1 MKLRIM
7 NAVVFPGLRHRYAKA
22 VNVGPILLLTLCS
35 VTSVTSQVFTDSN
48 LPIVIINTDGGVG
61 IPDEPGV
68 FGTMRIIDRGEGQR
82 NYVSDQG
89 NSEFLNYNGRIE
101 IEVRGS
107 SSQSLPKKQYRF
119 TTLEADNITNNNVS
133 LLGMPQENDW
143 VLNGLAFDASLMRD
157 YLSYNLSR
165 SIGEYAPRTVYC
177 EVIINSNYVGLY
189 MLQEKVKP
197 DDSRVDIQRIDP
209 EDNRLP
215 EVSGGYLTKADKVS
229 SNDPSAWTMQTHGQT
244 VVNFIHEF
252 PKPTAITSQQHN
264 YIKGWFEKLSSTAQ
278 TGNSSFENGFPS
290 LVDVP
295 SFIHFMIMNE
305 LAANV
310 DAYQFSTFFHKDKN
324 GKLRAGPLWDLN
336 LTYGNDLFMWGLDR
350 SKTNTWQFDNGDN
363 VGPKFWKDLF
373 SNANYRCYLA
383 KRWTELTQSGAPLNL
398 TNINALIDATAA
410 HIGEAVVREQA
421 RWGTVGAYT
430 SQVNGIKTFLQTRMT
445 WMNSNIGSPSSCMN
459 VSTPPLVITRI
470 MYNPDTTPS
479 FDDSSDQE
487 FIEITNNGTES
498 LDLTGV
504 YFSGTGFVFQF
515 YPGATLPSGGV
526 IQLANDRRTFTDR
539 YGFNPFGEFTR
550 NLSDTGQQLTLADG
564 FGNVI
569 DEVVY
574 SNISPWPDAN
584 GNGYHIKLTDP
595 TVDNTI
601 ASNWVATNEAI
612 SSNVIVVGIED
623 ELEQVEL
630 YPNPVEGLFSVK
642 TNSPTVSW
650 ELLDHQGRVLNS
662 KKVSSNSIAVD
673 MTHYSRGLYFI
684 SITTRDRT
692 VVRKV
697 IKK

>member
-1 MKLRIM
+1 
-7 NAVVFPGLRHRYAKA
+7 
-22 VNVGPILLLTLCS
+22 
-35 VTSVTSQVFTDSN
+35 
-48 LPIVIINTDGGVG
+48 
-61 IPDEPGV
+61 
-68 FGTMRIIDRGEGQR
+68 
-82 NYVSDQG
+82 
-89 NSEFLNYNGRIE
+89 
-101 IEVRGS
+101 
-107 SSQSLPKKQYRF
+107 
-119 TTLEADNITNNNVS
+119 
-133 LLGMPQENDW
+133 MPQENDW

-157 YLSYNLSR
+157 YLSYALSR

-177 EVIINSNYVGLY
+177 EVIINSDYVGLY
-189 MLQEKVKP
+189 TLQEKVKP
-197 DDSRVDIQRIDP
+197 DDNRVDIQRIDP
-209 EDNRLP
+209 EDNTLP

-229 SNDPSAWTMQTHGQT
+229 STDPSAWTMQTHGQT
-244 VVNFIHEF
+244 AVNFIHEF
-252 PKPTAITSQQHN
+252 PKPTAITPQQHN

-290 LVDVP
+290 LIDIP
-295 SFIHFMIMNE
+295 SFINFMIMNE

-363 VGPKFWKDLF
+363 VGPKFGKDLF
-373 SNANYRCYLA
+373 NNANYRCYLA
-383 KRWTELTQSGAPLNL
+383 KRWTELVQDGAPLNL
-398 TNINALIDATAA
+398 VNINALIDATAA
-410 HIGEAVVREQA
+410 HIGEAVAREQA
-421 RWGTVGAYT
+421 RWGTVGGYT

-445 WMNSNIGSPSSCMN
+445 WMNSNIGSPSNCMN

-479 FDDSSDQE
+479 FDDSGDQE

-515 YPGATLPSGGV
+515 YPGATLPPGGI
-526 IQLANDRRTFTDR
+526 IQLANDKKRFTDR

-550 NLSDTGQQLTLADG
+550 NLSDTGQRLTLADG

-569 DEVVY
+569 DEVDY
-574 SNISPWPDAN
+574 SNILPWPDAN

-595 TVDNTI
+595 SFDNTI

-623 ELEQVEL
+623 ELEQLEL
-630 YPNPVEGLFSVK
+630 YPNPVEGSFTVK

-650 ELLDHQGRVLNS
+650 KLLDQQGRLLNS
-662 KKVSSNSIAVD
+662 KKASSNSIAVD

-684 SITTRDRT
+684 SITTHDRT

-697 IKK
+697 MKK